1 MSPMWT
7 VIVLLWCGC
16 GNACG
21 AALTSRVAE
30 APQECEWQRVSGAAG
45 EPTRV
50 QLACSLRTV
59 AGATDLLAGL
69 SASQA
74 QRITAL
80 DLHCTDTLF
89 FESSLDLGRRKEE
102 GTELLSRFHN
112 LKELRIESC
121 KIRYVPSAVLS
132 PLSSLR
138 SLIIRTHNTDW
149 SAMSMEFHRD
159 SFRGLTDLRNLDL
172 GDNNIWILPSE
183 IFCPLYN
190 LKELNLT
197 ANRLQDIS
205 NLGFSDWGNGPTA
218 PGKSCNTVL
227 ETLDMSDNEISGL
240 PENGLSSLRG
250 LQKLFIQDNRISN
263 VADRAFV
270 GLSDLQILN
279 LSTNA
284 LTALP
289 PEMFQSS
296 RDIKQI
302 YLNNNSLSVLAPGLL
317 EGLDQLQILDLS
329 VNELT
334 SEWVNRD
341 TFSGLVRLIV
351 LNLSHNRLTKID
363 SLVFLDLNN
372 LQFLSLEYNNIG
384 RISEGAFSNLK
395 NLHSLSLAHNNI
407 IEVDSSHFSN
417 LYVLNQLFLDGNK
430 ISKIDIRSFEN
441 ITKLHDLGLSGN
453 QLSEVPEAIK
463 TLRFLTSL
471 DLGMNR
477 ITKVTI
483 TQFEGL
489 DDLYGLRLV
498 GNKIEKISKDT
509 FGALPSLQI
518 LNLASN
524 NIDQIDDGAF
534 ALNLQLRAIGLDGNK
549 LVDLKGIFINTQP
562 LVWLNVSNNE
572 LLWFDY
578 SHIPYN
584 LEWLDMHE
592 NKIEKLEDAYDA
604 KKDCNIKML
613 DVRHNKLRIIDEF
626 SFPSSIETVVLNN
639 NYIEKI
645 NPGTFVQKYNLNKVM
660 LYSNKIK
667 TLEIGAFA
675 LSSVPEDKDLPEFY
689 ISENPFSCDCT
700 MEWLQSINQLSKQRQ
715 RPRIMDLESVKCSL
729 THSRMKSEVS
739 LPEVKSSEFLCEYE
753 SHCFSLCH
761 CCDFDACDCKM
772 TCPDRCSCYHDLIWN
787 SNVVDCSR
795 AGYDNVPDRIPMD
808 ATEIY
813 LDGND
818 LKELGNHVFIGK
830 KRLQVLYLNNSNVNT
845 IQNRTFNGIESLRIL
860 HLENNDLEVLRN
872 TQFTRL
878 QNLNELYLNNNKIRV
893 IENDTFNYLP
903 SLEYLNLDN
912 NGYVDYM
919 PWRVITDSNPRTR
932 VSVEGNN
939 WICDCKDVAELN
951 QWLLKKSQDTEN
963 LMCYFAHDQPMNK
976 TIAIVAKECKTDATT
991 EETGTETLK
1000 RLFIDSSDSVE
1011 NYIPYIAGVL
1021 ITVLTLLLLCALILF
1036 MFREDFKLWLHS
1048 RYGIRVFSSTP
1059 KDLNDNKNKRF
1070 DAFFIYNIRD
1080 EDFVTRAVSSELE
1093 NSGHS
1098 LCLQHRDLQL
1108 LERRSADSLVGAA
1121 ESSKRLIIVLSI
1133 SFIQQEW
1140 CTAESKAAVQSAINS
1155 VNVRHRRQKIIFLV
1169 TTDLSAIN
1177 IDPDL
1182 KVLLKTCTVIVWGEK
1197 NCWEKL
1203 NFRLPDVDVTLP
1215 NRTLH
1220 NANNLKTANRETFG
1234 RHGNL
1239 RYTAPPTAH
1248 DPWYQYAPPVLPMA
1262 SPLNSTS
1269 ASAEVSARSTEDET
1283 CSVASSEGR
1292 PDDRLPHHHSYVS
1305 IDNHQCEVR
1314 PLRPPQQIPLAPT
1327 HHAFGRYGFNLK
1339 SGRDSAP
1346 APCARCET
1354 INHRPADGWMNKQ
1367 HFNWFL
1373 VECNESSQADDTKSS
1388 TILAQETALGSR
1400 YDGARPGLRAL
1411 V

>member
-1 MSPMWT
+1 MLSMGLLT
-7 VIVLLWCGC
+7 VWC
-16 GNACG
+16 AAWSWMHLG
-21 AALTSRVAE
+21 ASAASLTSRVAE
-30 APQECEWQRVSGAAG
+30 APQECEWQRVSGDAS
-45 EPTRV
+45 ESTRV
-50 QLACSLRTV
+50 QLACSLRTA
-59 AGATDLLAGL
+59 AGATELLEGL
-69 SASQA
+69 SSSQA
-74 QRITAL
+74 QRITVL
-80 DLHCTDTLF
+80 DLHCTDVLF
-89 FESSLDLGRRKEE
+89 FESSLDFGRRKEE
-102 GTELLSRFHN
+102 GTQLLSRFHN
-112 LKELRIESC
+112 LRELRIESC

-132 PLSSLR
+132 PLSGLR
-138 SLIIRTHNTDW
+138 TLTLRTHNTDW

-159 SFRGLTDLRNLDL
+159 SFRGLTDLRTLDL
-172 GDNNIWILPSE
+172 GDNNIWNLPPE
-183 IFCPLYN
+183 IFCLLYN
-190 LKELNLT
+190 LKELNIT
-197 ANRLQDIS
+197 QNRLQDIS

-227 ETLDMSDNEISGL
+227 ETLDMSYNEIRTL
-240 PENGLSSLRG
+240 PDNGLSSLRA
-250 LQKLFIQDNRISN
+250 LQKLFLQNNRISS

-270 GLSDLQILN
+270 GLSDMQILN

-351 LNLSHNRLTKID
+351 LNLSYNRITKID
-363 SLVFLDLNN
+363 TLLFQDLNN
-372 LQFLSLEYNNIG
+372 LQFLSLEHNNIA
-384 RISEGAFSNLK
+384 RVADGAFTNLK

-407 IEVDSSHFSN
+407 IEVDTGHFSN
-417 LYVLNQLFLDGNK
+417 LYVLNQLFLDGNRITK
-430 ISKIDIRSFEN
+430 VDLRSFEN

-477 ITKVTI
+477 ITKVSVS
-483 TQFEGL
+483 QFEGL

-509 FGALPSLQI
+509 FAALPSLQI

-534 ALNLQLRAIGLDGNK
+534 APNQQLKAIGLDGNK
-549 LVDLKGIFINTQP
+549 LVDLKGIFTNTQP

-578 SHIPYN
+578 SHIPTN

-592 NKIEKLEDAYDA
+592 NKIEKLEDTYGL
-604 KKDCNIKML
+604 KESCSVKML
-613 DVRHNKLRIIDEF
+613 DVSYNKLRSIDEL
-626 SFPSSIETVVLNN
+626 SFPSSIETIVLNN
-639 NYIEKI
+639 NNIEKI
-645 NPGTFVQKYNLNKVM
+645 SPGTFLQKYNLNKVI
-660 LYSNKIK
+660 LYENKIS
-667 TLEIGAFA
+667 TLEVGAFA
-675 LSSVPEDKDLPEFY
+675 ISTVSDDKDLPEFY
-689 ISENPFSCDCT
+689 ISENPFVCDCT
-700 MEWLQSINQLSKQRQ
+700 MEWLQTINQLIEPRQ
-715 RPRIMDLESVKCSL
+715 RPRVMDLESVRCSL
-729 THSRMKSEVS
+729 THSRTRSEM
-739 LPEVKSSEFLCEYE
+739 LLLEVRSSEFLCEYE
-753 SHCFSLCH
+753 SHCFAVCH

-772 TCPDRCSCYHDLIWN
+772 TCPDKCRCYHDQTWTTT
-787 SNVVDCSR
+787 NVVDCSN
-795 AGYDNVPDRIPMD
+795 ADYDHVPERIPMD

-830 KRLQVLYLNNSNVNT
+830 KKLQVLYLNNSNINT

-860 HLENNDLEVLRN
+860 HLEKNNLEVLHN

-878 QNLNELYLNNNKIRV
+878 PNLNELYLSNNKIKV

-903 SLEYLNLDN
+903 SLEFLGLDN

-919 PWRVITDSNPRTR
+919 PWRVITDADPRTR
-932 VSVEGNN
+932 VSVDGNN
-939 WICDCKDVAELN
+939 WICDCKDVSQLN
-951 QWLLKKSQDTEN
+951 QWLLKKSKDTESM
-963 LMCYFAHDQPMNK
+963 MCYFAHGQAMNK
-976 TIAIVAKECKTDATT
+976 TIATVAKECKTEITT

-1000 RLFIDSSDSVE
+1000 RLFIESNDGVE
-1011 NYIPYIAGVL
+1011 NYIPYIAAVL
-1021 ITVLTLLLLCALILF
+1021 IIVIILLLMCALLF
-1036 MFREDFKLWLHS
+1036 MFREDFKLWMHS
-1048 RYGIRVFSSTP
+1048 RYGVRVFTSTP
-1059 KDLNDNKNKRF
+1059 KDMNDNKNKRF
-1070 DAFFIYNIRD
+1070 DAFFVYNPRD

-1093 NSGHS
+1093 NIGHM
-1098 LCLQHRDLQL
+1098 LCLQHRDLPL
-1108 LERRSADSLVGAA
+1108 CERRSGDSLVSAS
-1121 ESSKRLIIVLSI
+1121 ESSKRLVIVLSI
-1133 SFIQQEW
+1133 TFLQQEW
-1140 CTAESKAAVQSAINS
+1140 YVAESNAALQSAINS
-1155 VNVRHRRQKIIFLV
+1155 VNIRHRRQKIIFLV
-1169 TTDLSAIN
+1169 TTDLSAIS

-1182 KVLLKTCTVIVWGEK
+1182 KVLLKTCTVIVWGER
-1197 NCWEKL
+1197 NCMEKL

-1220 NANNLKTANRETFG
+1220 NANNLKSSHREAFG

-1239 RYTAPPTAH
+1239 RYTAPPTSH
-1248 DPWYQYAPPVLPMA
+1248 DPWYKYGMSPPGLMMSSPMH
-1262 SPLNSTS
+1262 STS

-1292 PDDRLPHHHSYVS
+1292 ADDRLPHHHSYVS
-1305 IDNHQCEVR
+1305 IDNHQCEER
-1314 PLRPPQQIPLAPT
+1314 PLRPPQQIP
-1327 HHAFGRYGFNLK
+1327 
-1339 SGRDSAP
+1339 
-1346 APCARCET
+1346 
-1354 INHRPADGWMNKQ
+1354 M
-1367 HFNWFL
+1367 
-1373 VECNESSQADDTKSS
+1373 SS
-1388 TILAQETALGSR
+1388 TTHPR
-1400 YDGARPGLRAL
+1400 KTYF

>member
-1 MSPMWT
+1 M
-7 VIVLLWCGC
+7 CGVA
-16 GNACG
+16 GVRG
-21 AALTSRVAE
+21 ASLTSRVSE
-30 APQECEWQRVSGAAG
+30 APQECEWQRVSGGAG

-50 QLACSLRTV
+50 QLSCSLRTA
-59 AGATDLLAGL
+59 AGATELLAGL
-69 SASQA
+69 STSQA

-80 DLHCTDTLF
+80 DLRCTDVLF
-89 FESSLDLGRRKEE
+89 FESSLDVGRRKEE

-132 PLSSLR
+132 PLSGLR
-138 SLIIRTHNTDW
+138 SLSLRTHNTDW

-159 SFRGLTDLRNLDL
+159 TFRGLTDLRMLDL
-172 GDNNIWILPSE
+172 GDNNIWVLPSE

-190 LKELNLT
+190 LKELNVT
-197 ANRLQDIS
+197 QNRLQDIS

-227 ETLDMSDNEISGL
+227 ETLDMSHNEISGL
-240 PENGLSSLRG
+240 PDNGLSSLRA
-250 LQKLFIQDNRISN
+250 LQKLFLQNNRIMT

-270 GLSDLQILN
+270 GLSDLQVLN

-351 LNLSHNRLTKID
+351 LNLSHNRITKID
-363 SLVFLDLNN
+363 SLLFQDLNN

-384 RISEGAFSNLK
+384 RIADGAFSNLK

-407 IEVDSSHFSN
+407 IEVDSNQFSN
-417 LYVLNQLFLDGNK
+417 LYVLNQLFLDGNRITK
-430 ISKIDIRSFEN
+430 IELRSFEN

-477 ITKVTI
+477 ITKVT
-483 TQFEGL
+483 TSQFEGL

-509 FGALPSLQI
+509 FAALPSLQI

-524 NIDQIDDGAF
+524 TIDQIDDGAF
-534 ALNLQLRAIGLDGNK
+534 STNQQLRAIVLDGNK
-549 LVDLKGIFINTQP
+549 LVDLKGIFTNTQP

-578 SHIPYN
+578 SHIPNN
-584 LEWLDMHE
+584 LEWLDMHD
-592 NKIEKLEDAYDA
+592 NKIEKLEDTYGV
-604 KKDCNIKML
+604 KETRNVKML
-613 DVRHNKLRIIDEF
+613 DVSNNKLRFIDEF
-626 SFPSSIETVVLNN
+626 SFPSSIETIVLNN
-639 NYIEKI
+639 NFIEKV
-645 NPGTFVQKYNLNKVM
+645 NPGTFLQKYNLNKVI
-660 LYSNKIK
+660 LYSNKIR
-667 TLEIGAFA
+667 TLEIGSFA
-675 LSSVPEDKDLPEFY
+675 ISSVPEDKDLPEFY
-689 ISENPFSCDCT
+689 ISENPFACDCT
-700 MEWLQSINQLSKQRQ
+700 MEWLQRINQESDLRQ
-715 RPRIMDLESVKCSL
+715 RPRVMDLDNVRCSL
-729 THSRMKSEVS
+729 THSRSKNDVF
-739 LPEVKSSEFLCEYE
+739 LLEVKSSEFLCEYE
-753 SHCFSLCH
+753 SHCFTLCH

-772 TCPDRCSCYHDLIWN
+772 TCPDKCSCYHDLTWN
-787 SNVVDCSR
+787 SNVVDCSN
-795 AGYDNVPDRIPMD
+795 ADYDHVPDQIPMD

-830 KRLQVLYLNNSNVNT
+830 KRLQVLYLNNSNINT

-860 HLENNDLEVLRN
+860 HLENNNLEMLRN
-872 TQFTRL
+872 TQFTKL
-878 QNLNELYLNNNKIRV
+878 QNLNELYLSDNKIRV

-903 SLEYLNLDN
+903 SLEFLDLDN

-919 PWRVITDSNPRTR
+919 PWRIMADNNPRTR
-932 VSVEGNN
+932 VSVDGNK
-939 WICDCKDVAELN
+939 WICDCKQITQLS
-951 QWLLKKSQDTEN
+951 QWLIKKSKDTDTM
-963 LMCYFAHDQPMNK
+963 MCYFAHGLPMNK
-976 TIAIVAKECKTDATT
+976 TIAAVTKECNIEVTT
-991 EETGTETLK
+991 ETGTETLK
-1000 RLFIDSSDSVE
+1000 RLFVDSADSVE
-1011 NYIPYIAGVL
+1011 NYIPIIAAVV
-1021 ITVLTLLLLCALILF
+1021 ITVIVLLLMCAVFF
-1036 MFREDFKLWLHS
+1036 MFKEDFKLWMHS
-1048 RYGIRVFSSTP
+1048 RYGIRIFSSTT
-1059 KDLNDNKNKRF
+1059 KDINDNKSKIY
-1070 DAFFIYNIRD
+1070 DAFFVYNLGDDDLVNR
-1080 EDFVTRAVSSELE
+1080 VVCSELE

-1098 LCLQHRDLQL
+1098 LCLLHRDIYPLQPH
-1108 LERRSADSLVGAA
+1108 ERRSTGSVISAA
-1121 ESSKRLIIVLSI
+1121 EKSKRLVIVLST
-1133 SFIQQEW
+1133 SFIQCEW
-1140 CTAESKAAVQSAINS
+1140 TLPESKAAIQSAINS
-1155 VNVRHRRQKIIFLV
+1155 VNVRHRRQRIIFLV
-1169 TTDLSAIN
+1169 TTDLSAIR

-1182 KVLLKTCTVIVWGEK
+1182 KVLLKTCTVIVWGER

-1203 NFRLPDVDVTLP
+1203 NFRLPDVDETLP
-1215 NRTLH
+1215 NRTLPS
-1220 NANNLKTANRETFG
+1220 ANNLKSGNREVFG

-1239 RYTAPPTAH
+1239 RYTAPPTSH
-1248 DPWYQYAPPVLPMA
+1248 EPWGKYAVRSTVMMG

-1269 ASAEVSARSTEDET
+1269 ASAEVSARSTEDE
-1283 CSVASSEGR
+1283 SYSLASSEGR
-1292 PDDRLPHHHSYVS
+1292 QDERLSNHHSYVS
-1305 IDNHQCEVR
+1305 IDNHNCEQELLRSLQQFQHVR
-1314 PLRPPQQIPLAPT
+1314 P
-1327 HHAFGRYGFNLK
+1327 N
-1339 SGRDSAP
+1339 
-1346 APCARCET
+1346 
-1354 INHRPADGWMNKQ
+1354 N
-1367 HFNWFL
+1367 
-1373 VECNESSQADDTKSS
+1373 TK
-1388 TILAQETALGSR
+1388 TT
-1400 YDGARPGLRAL
+1400 YF

>member
-1 MSPMWT
+1 MLSMG
-7 VIVLLWCGC
+7 LLWMWCVVSSWVWGGC
-16 GNACG
+16 GG
-21 AALTSRVAE
+21 ASLTSRVAE

-50 QLACSLRTV
+50 QVACSLRTA

-74 QRITAL
+74 MRITAL

-89 FESSLDLGRRKEE
+89 FESSLDIGRRKEE

-112 LKELRIESC
+112 LKELQIQSC

-132 PLSSLR
+132 PLSGLR
-138 SLIIRTHNTDW
+138 SLTIRTHNTDW

-159 SFRGLTDLRNLDL
+159 SFRGLTDLRTLDL
-172 GDNNIWILPSE
+172 GDNNIWVLPSE

-190 LKELNLT
+190 LKELNAT
-197 ANRLQDIS
+197 QNRLQDIS

-227 ETLDMSDNEISGL
+227 EILDMSYNEISSL
-240 PENGLSSLRG
+240 PDNGLSSLRA
-250 LQKLFIQDNRISN
+250 LQKLFLQNNRISS

-270 GLSDLQILN
+270 GLSDLQLLN

-329 VNELT
+329 VNQLT

-351 LNLSHNRLTKID
+351 LNLSHNRITKID
-363 SLVFLDLNN
+363 ALLFQDLNN
-372 LQFLSLEYNNIG
+372 LQFLSLEYNNIA
-384 RISEGAFSNLK
+384 RIADGAFSNLK

-407 IEVDSSHFSN
+407 VEVDSSHFSN
-417 LYVLNQLFLDGNK
+417 LYVLNQLFLDGNR
-430 ISKIDIRSFEN
+430 ITNIDIRSFEN

-477 ITKVTI
+477 ITKVT
-483 TQFEGL
+483 TSEFEGL

-509 FGALPSLQI
+509 FVALPSLQI

-534 ALNLQLRAIGLDGNK
+534 ASNMQLKAIGLDGNK
-549 LVDLKGIFINTQP
+549 LVDLKGVFTNSQP

-578 SHIPYN
+578 SHIPTN

-592 NKIEKLEDAYDA
+592 NKIEKLEDTYGVKETCSLKMIDVSFN
-604 KKDCNIKML
+604 KIKSL
-613 DVRHNKLRIIDEF
+613 DEF
-626 SFPSSIETVVLNN
+626 SFPSSIETLVLNDN
-639 NYIEKI
+639 NIEKI
-645 NPGTFVQKYNLNKVM
+645 NPGTFLQKYNLNKVM

-667 TLEIGAFA
+667 TLEVGAFA
-675 LSSVPEDKDLPEFY
+675 ISTVPDDKDLPEFY
-689 ISENPFSCDCT
+689 ISDNPFACDCT
-700 MEWLQSINQLSKQRQ
+700 MEWLQRINQLSDLRQ
-715 RPRIMDLESVKCSL
+715 RPRVMDLENVRCTL
-729 THSRMKSEVS
+729 THSRVKTEV
-739 LPEVKSSEFLCEYE
+739 LLLEVKTSEFLCEYE
-753 SHCFSLCH
+753 SHCFTLCH

-772 TCPDRCSCYHDLIWN
+772 TCPDKCSCYHDLTWN
-787 SNVVDCSR
+787 SNVVDCSN
-795 AGYDNVPDRIPMD
+795 AGYDYVPERIPMD

-830 KRLQVLYLNNSNVNT
+830 KRLQVLYLNNSNINT

-860 HLENNDLEVLRN
+860 HLESNHLEVLRN

-878 QNLNELYLNNNKIRV
+878 PNLNELYLSSNKIRV
-893 IENDTFNYLP
+893 IENDTFNFLP
-903 SLEYLNLDN
+903 SLEFLDLDN
-912 NGYVDYM
+912 NGHADYM
-919 PWRVITDSNPRTR
+919 PWRIITDNNPRTR
-932 VSVEGNN
+932 VSVDGNN
-939 WICDCKDVAELN
+939 WICDCKDISQLN
-951 QWLLKKSQDTEN
+951 QWLIKKSKDTETM
-963 LMCYFAHDQPMNK
+963 MCYFAHGLPMNK
-976 TIAIVAKECKTDATT
+976 TISTVAKECKTEVST
-991 EETGTETLK
+991 EENGTETLK
-1000 RLFIDSSDSVE
+1000 RLIIESSDGVE
-1011 NYIPYIAGVL
+1011 NYIPYIAMLL
-1021 ITVLTLLLLCALILF
+1021 IIIIVLLLLCALFF
-1036 MFREDFKLWLHS
+1036 MFREDLKLWMHS
-1048 RYGIRVFSSTP
+1048 RFGIRIFSPSP
-1059 KDLNDNKNKRF
+1059 RDMNDNKNKRF
-1070 DAFFIYNIRD
+1070 DAFFVYNLKD
-1080 EDFVTRAVSSELE
+1080 KDFVTRAVSSELE
-1093 NSGHS
+1093 NSGRA

-1108 LERRSADSLVGAA
+1108 LERHQSDSLVAAA
-1121 ESSKRLIIVLSI
+1121 EYSKRLVIVLSI
-1133 SFIQQEW
+1133 NFLQQEW
-1140 CTAESKAAVQSAINS
+1140 YSPEIRAAIQSTINS
-1155 VNVRHRRQKIIFLV
+1155 VNIRHRRQKIIFLV

-1177 IDPDL
+1177 IDPDM
-1182 KVLLKTCTVIVWGEK
+1182 KVLLKTCSVIVWGER

-1203 NFRLPDVDVTLP
+1203 NFRLPDVDSSLA

-1220 NANNLKTANRETFG
+1220 SANSIHLKSAREGFS

-1239 RYTAPPTAH
+1239 RYTAPPKSH
-1248 DPWYQYAPPVLPMA
+1248 DPWYKYGMAPPVLMMA
-1262 SPLNSTS
+1262 SPLHSAS

-1283 CSVASSEGR
+1283 CSVASSEG
-1292 PDDRLPHHHSYVS
+1292 PPHHHSYVS
-1305 IDNHQCEVR
+1305 IDNHQSEER
-1314 PLRPPQQIPLAPT
+1314 PLRSAIPLPVNTRPT
-1327 HHAFGRYGFNLK
+1327 NMR
-1339 SGRDSAP
+1339 
-1346 APCARCET
+1346 
-1354 INHRPADGWMNKQ
+1354 
-1367 HFNWFL
+1367 
-1373 VECNESSQADDTKSS
+1373 S
-1388 TILAQETALGSR
+1388 T
-1400 YDGARPGLRAL
+1400 YF

>member
-1 MSPMWT
+1 MYLDVS
-7 VIVLLWCGC
+7 
-16 GNACG
+16 ASS
-21 AALTSRVAE
+21 LTSRVSE
-30 APQECEWQRVSGAAG
+30 APQECEWQRVSGDAS
-45 EPTRV
+45 ESTRV
-50 QLACSLRTV
+50 QLACSLRTA
-59 AGATDLLAGL
+59 AGATDLLEGL
-69 SASQA
+69 SSLQA
-74 QRITAL
+74 QRITVL
-80 DLHCTDTLF
+80 DLHCTDVLF
-89 FESSLDLGRRKEE
+89 FESSLDFGRRKEE
-102 GTELLSRFHN
+102 GTQLLFRFHN
-112 LKELRIESC
+112 LRELKIESC

-132 PLSSLR
+132 PLSGLR
-138 SLIIRTHNTDW
+138 SLTIRTHNTDW

-159 SFRGLTDLRNLDL
+159 SFRGLTDLRTLDL
-172 GDNNIWILPSE
+172 GDNNIWNLPPE

-190 LKELNLT
+190 LKELNIT
-197 ANRLQDIS
+197 QNRLQDIS

-227 ETLDMSDNEISGL
+227 ETLDMSFNEIRAL
-240 PENGLSSLRG
+240 PDNGLSSLRA
-250 LQKLFIQDNRISN
+250 LQKLFLQNNRISS

-302 YLNNNSLSVLAPGLL
+302 YLNNNTLSVLAPGLL

-329 VNELT
+329 VNELS

-351 LNLSHNRLTKID
+351 LNLSYNRITKID
-363 SLVFLDLNN
+363 TLLFQDLNS
-372 LQFLSLEYNNIG
+372 LQFLSLEHNNIA
-384 RISEGAFSNLK
+384 RVADGAFINLK

-407 IEVDSSHFSN
+407 IEVDSGHFSN
-417 LYVLNQLFLDGNK
+417 LYVLNQLFLDGNRITK
-430 ISKIDIRSFEN
+430 VDLRSFEN

-477 ITKVTI
+477 ITKVTAS
-483 TQFEGL
+483 QFEGL

-509 FGALPSLQI
+509 FVALPSLQI

-534 ALNLQLRAIGLDGNK
+534 ASNQQLKAIGLDGNK
-549 LVDLKGIFINTQP
+549 LVDLKGIFTSIQP

-578 SHIPYN
+578 SHIPTN

-592 NKIEKLEDAYDA
+592 NKIEKLEDTNGLRES
-604 KKDCNIKML
+604 CSVKMI
-613 DVRHNKLRIIDEF
+613 DVSYNKLRTIDEF

-639 NYIEKI
+639 NNIDKI
-645 NPGTFVQKYNLNKVM
+645 SPETFLRKYNLNKVM
-660 LYSNKIK
+660 LYENKIR
-667 TLEIGAFA
+667 TLEFGALA
-675 LSSVPEDKDLPEFY
+675 ISAVPDDKDLPEFY
-689 ISENPFSCDCT
+689 ISENPFVCDCT
-700 MEWLQSINQLSKQRQ
+700 MEWLQTINQLTEPRQ
-715 RPRIMDLESVKCSL
+715 RPRVMDLESVRCSL
-729 THSRMKSEVS
+729 THSRARSEM
-739 LPEVKSSEFLCEYE
+739 LLLEVKPSEFLCEYE
-753 SHCFSLCH
+753 SHCFAVCH

-772 TCPDRCSCYHDLIWN
+772 TCPDRCSCYHDQTWTTT
-787 SNVVDCSR
+787 NVVDCSN
-795 AGYDNVPDRIPMD
+795 ADYDLVPDRIPMD

-830 KRLQVLYLNNSNVNT
+830 KKLQVLYLNNSNINT

-860 HLENNDLEVLRN
+860 HLENNNLEVLRN

-878 QNLNELYLNNNKIRV
+878 PNLNELYLSDNKIKV

-903 SLEYLNLDN
+903 SLELLNLDN

-919 PWRVITDSNPRTR
+919 PWRVISDNDPRTR
-932 VSVEGNN
+932 VSVDGNN
-939 WICDCKDVAELN
+939 WICDCKDVNQLN
-951 QWLLKKSQDTEN
+951 QWLIKKSKDTDVM
-963 LMCYFAHDQPMNK
+963 MCYFAHGQAMNK
-976 TIAIVAKECKTDATT
+976 TIATVAKECKIEITT

-1000 RLFIDSSDSVE
+1000 RLFIESNDGVE
-1011 NYIPYIAGVL
+1011 NYIPYIAAVL
-1021 ITVLTLLLLCALILF
+1021 IIAIILLLMCALLF
-1036 MFREDFKLWLHS
+1036 MFREDFKLWMHS

-1059 KDLNDNKNKRF
+1059 KDMNDNKNKRF
-1070 DAFFIYNIRD
+1070 DAFFVYNPRD

-1093 NSGHS
+1093 NLGHT
-1098 LCLQHRDLQL
+1098 LCLQHRDLPL
-1108 LERRSADSLVGAA
+1108 VERRSSDSLVTAS

-1133 SFIQQEW
+1133 TFLQQEW
-1140 CTAESKAAVQSAINS
+1140 YSAESNAAVQSAINS

-1182 KVLLKTCTVIVWGEK
+1182 KVLLKTCTVIVWGER

-1220 NANNLKTANRETFG
+1220 NANNLKSGNREAFG

-1239 RYTAPPTAH
+1239 RYTAPPTSH
-1248 DPWYQYAPPVLPMA
+1248 DPWYKYGMNPPGLMMS
-1262 SPLNSTS
+1262 SPLHSTS

-1305 IDNHQCEVR
+1305 IDNHQCEER
-1314 PLRPPQQIPLAPT
+1314 PLRPAQQIPMSATT
-1327 HHAFGRYGFNLK
+1327 HPRKTYF
-1339 SGRDSAP
+1339 
-1346 APCARCET
+1346 
-1354 INHRPADGWMNKQ
+1354 
-1367 HFNWFL
+1367 
-1373 VECNESSQADDTKSS
+1373 V
-1388 TILAQETALGSR
+1388 
-1400 YDGARPGLRAL
+1400 
-1411 V
+1411 

>member
-1 MSPMWT
+1 MLSLGLLT
-7 VIVLLWCGC
+7 VCYAVWSWMYLSAG
-16 GNACG
+16 G
-21 AALTSRVAE
+21 ASLTSRVAE
-30 APQECEWQRVSGAAG
+30 APQECEWQRVSGGAG

-50 QLACSLRTV
+50 QLACSLKTA

-69 SASQA
+69 STSQA
-74 QRITAL
+74 QRITSL
-80 DLHCTDTLF
+80 DLHCTDVLF
-89 FESSLDLGRRKEE
+89 FESSLDVGRRKEE

-112 LKELRIESC
+112 LKEMRIESC
-121 KIRYVPSAVLS
+121 KIRYVPSSVLS
-132 PLSSLR
+132 PLSGLR
-138 SLIIRTHNTDW
+138 SLSIRTHNTDW

-183 IFCPLYN
+183 IFCPLYS
-190 LKELNLT
+190 LKELNIT
-197 ANRLQDIS
+197 QNRLQDIS

-227 ETLDMSDNEISGL
+227 ETLDMSYNEISAL
-240 PENGLSSLRG
+240 PDNGLSSLRA
-250 LQKLFIQDNRISN
+250 LQKLFMQNNRISA

-329 VNELT
+329 FNELT

-351 LNLSHNRLTKID
+351 LNLSHNRITKID
-363 SLVFLDLNN
+363 ALLFQDLNN
-372 LQFLSLEYNNIG
+372 LQFLSLEFNNVA
-384 RISEGAFSNLK
+384 RIADGAFSNLK

-407 IEVDSSHFSN
+407 IEVDSNHFSN
-417 LYVLNQLFLDGNK
+417 LYVLNQLFLDGNRITK
-430 ISKIDIRSFEN
+430 VDLRAFEN

-453 QLSEVPEAIK
+453 QLSEVPDAIK

-477 ITKVTI
+477 ITKVTTI
-483 TQFEGL
+483 QFEGL

-509 FGALPSLQI
+509 FSALPSLQI

-534 ALNLQLRAIGLDGNK
+534 ASNMQLKAIGLDGNK
-549 LVDLKGIFINTQP
+549 LVDLKGIFTKTQP

-578 SHIPYN
+578 SHIPTN

-592 NKIEKLEDAYDA
+592 NKIEKLEDTFGL
-604 KKDCNIKML
+604 KETCNIKML
-613 DVRHNKLRIIDEF
+613 DVSYNKIRSIDEF
-626 SFPSSIETVVLNN
+626 SFPSSIETAVLNN

-645 NPGTFVQKYNLNKVM
+645 NPGTFLQKYNLNKVM
-660 LYSNKIK
+660 LYYNKLK
-667 TLEIGAFA
+667 TLDVGAFA
-675 LSSVPEDKDLPEFY
+675 ISSFPEDKDLPEFY
-689 ISENPFSCDCT
+689 ISENPLECDCT
-700 MEWLQSINQLSKQRQ
+700 MEWLQRINQLSDLRQ
-715 RPRIMDLESVKCSL
+715 RPRVMDLESVRCSL
-729 THSRMKSEVS
+729 THSRSNSDM
-739 LPEVKSSEFLCEYE
+739 LLLEVKSSEFLCEYD
-753 SHCFSLCH
+753 SHCFTLCH

-772 TCPDRCSCYHDLIWN
+772 TCPDKCSCYHDLTWN
-787 SNVVDCSR
+787 SNVVDCSS
-795 AGYDNVPDRIPMD
+795 ADYDHVPEQIPMD

-813 LDGND
+813 LDGNV

-830 KRLQVLYLNNSNVNT
+830 KRLQVLYLNNSNINS
-845 IQNRTFNGIESLRIL
+845 IQNRTFNGIESLRVL
-860 HLENNDLEVLRN
+860 HLENNNLEVLRH

-878 QNLNELYLNNNKIRV
+878 QNLNELYLQDNKIRV

-919 PWRVITDSNPRTR
+919 PWRVITDNNPRTR

-939 WICDCKDVAELN
+939 WICDCKDVAQLN
-951 QWLLKKSQDTEN
+951 QWLIKKSKDTETM
-963 LMCYFAHDQPMNK
+963 MCYFAHGQPMNK
-976 TIAIVAKECKTDATT
+976 TIATVAKECKTETTT
-991 EETGTETLK
+991 EETGTETLD
-1000 RLFIDSSDSVE
+1000 RLFIETKDGVE
-1011 NYIPYIAGVL
+1011 NYIPYIVVVIVL
-1021 ITVLTLLLLCALILF
+1021 IIVVFLICALLY
-1036 MFREDFKLWLHS
+1036 MFREDFKLWMHS
-1048 RYGIRVFSSTP
+1048 KYGIRVFSSKS
-1059 KDLNDNKNKRF
+1059 KDVNDNKNKRF
-1070 DAFFIYNIRD
+1070 DAFFVYNLRD
-1080 EDFVTRAVSSELE
+1080 EDFVTRAVSSDLE
-1093 NSGHS
+1093 NSGHT

-1108 LERRSADSLVGAA
+1108 IERRSSDSLVSAA
-1121 ESSKRLIIVLSI
+1121 ESSKRLVIVLSI
-1133 SFIQQEW
+1133 NFLQQEW
-1140 CTAESKAAVQSAINS
+1140 YVPESKAAVQCAINS

-1169 TTDLSAIN
+1169 TIDLSAIN

-1203 NFRLPDVDVTLP
+1203 NFWLPDVDITLP

-1220 NANNLKTANRETFG
+1220 NANNMKTGNREGFG

-1239 RYTAPPTAH
+1239 RYTAPPTSH
-1248 DPWYQYAPPVLPMA
+1248 DPWYKYGMAPPILMMSSPMH
-1262 SPLNSTS
+1262 STS

-1305 IDNHQCEVR
+1305 IDNHQCEER
-1314 PLRPPQQIPLAPT
+1314 PLRPPQQIPMSNTRPT
-1327 HHAFGRYGFNLK
+1327 NVRKTYF
-1339 SGRDSAP
+1339 
-1346 APCARCET
+1346 
-1354 INHRPADGWMNKQ
+1354 
-1367 HFNWFL
+1367 
-1373 VECNESSQADDTKSS
+1373 V
-1388 TILAQETALGSR
+1388 
-1400 YDGARPGLRAL
+1400 
-1411 V
+1411 

>member
-1 MSPMWT
+1 MYLDVS
-7 VIVLLWCGC
+7 
-16 GNACG
+16 ASS
-21 AALTSRVAE
+21 LTSRVSE
-30 APQECEWQRVSGAAG
+30 APQECEWQRVSGDAS
-45 EPTRV
+45 ESTRV
-50 QLACSLRTV
+50 QLACSLRTA
-59 AGATDLLAGL
+59 AGATDLLEGL
-69 SASQA
+69 SSLQA
-74 QRITAL
+74 QRITVL
-80 DLHCTDTLF
+80 DLHCTDVLF
-89 FESSLDLGRRKEE
+89 FESSLDFGRRKEE
-102 GTELLSRFHN
+102 GTQLLFRFHN
-112 LKELRIESC
+112 LRELKIESC

-132 PLSSLR
+132 PLSGLR
-138 SLIIRTHNTDW
+138 SLTIRTHNTDW

-159 SFRGLTDLRNLDL
+159 SFRGLTDLRTLDL
-172 GDNNIWILPSE
+172 GDNNIWNLPPE

-190 LKELNLT
+190 LKELNIT
-197 ANRLQDIS
+197 QNRLQDIS

-227 ETLDMSDNEISGL
+227 ETLDMSFNEIRAL
-240 PENGLSSLRG
+240 PDNGLSSLRA
-250 LQKLFIQDNRISN
+250 LQKLFLQNNRISS

-302 YLNNNSLSVLAPGLL
+302 YLNNNTLSVLAPGLL

-329 VNELT
+329 VNELS

-351 LNLSHNRLTKID
+351 LNLSYNRITKID
-363 SLVFLDLNN
+363 TLLFQDLNS
-372 LQFLSLEYNNIG
+372 LQFLSLEHNNIA
-384 RISEGAFSNLK
+384 RVADGAFINLK

-407 IEVDSSHFSN
+407 IEVDSGHFSN
-417 LYVLNQLFLDGNK
+417 LYVLNQLFLDGNRITK
-430 ISKIDIRSFEN
+430 VDLRSFEN

-477 ITKVTI
+477 ITKVTAS
-483 TQFEGL
+483 QFEGL

-509 FGALPSLQI
+509 FVALPSLQI

-534 ALNLQLRAIGLDGNK
+534 ASNQQLKAIGLDGNK
-549 LVDLKGIFINTQP
+549 LVDLKGIFTSIQP

-578 SHIPYN
+578 SHIPTN

-592 NKIEKLEDAYDA
+592 NKIEKLEDTNGLRES
-604 KKDCNIKML
+604 CSVKMI
-613 DVRHNKLRIIDEF
+613 DVSYNKLRTIDEF

-639 NYIEKI
+639 NNIDKI
-645 NPGTFVQKYNLNKVM
+645 SPETFLRKYNLNKVM
-660 LYSNKIK
+660 LYENKIR
-667 TLEIGAFA
+667 TLEFGALA
-675 LSSVPEDKDLPEFY
+675 ISAVPDDKDLPEFY
-689 ISENPFSCDCT
+689 ISENPFVCDCT
-700 MEWLQSINQLSKQRQ
+700 MEWLQTINQLTEPRQ
-715 RPRIMDLESVKCSL
+715 RPRVMDLESVRCSL
-729 THSRMKSEVS
+729 THSRARSEM
-739 LPEVKSSEFLCEYE
+739 LLLEVKPSEFLCEYE
-753 SHCFSLCH
+753 SHCFAVCH

-772 TCPDRCSCYHDLIWN
+772 TCPDRCSCYHDQTWTTT
-787 SNVVDCSR
+787 NVVDCSN
-795 AGYDNVPDRIPMD
+795 ADYDLVPDRIPMD

-830 KRLQVLYLNNSNVNT
+830 KKLQVLYLNNSNINT

-860 HLENNDLEVLRN
+860 HLENNNLEVLRN

-878 QNLNELYLNNNKIRV
+878 PNLNELYLSDNKIKV

-903 SLEYLNLDN
+903 SLELLNLDN

-919 PWRVITDSNPRTR
+919 PWRVISDNDPRTR
-932 VSVEGNN
+932 VSVDGNN
-939 WICDCKDVAELN
+939 WICDCKDVNQLN
-951 QWLLKKSQDTEN
+951 QWLIKKSKDTDVM
-963 LMCYFAHDQPMNK
+963 MCYVAHGQAMNK
-976 TIAIVAKECKTDATT
+976 TIATVAKECKIEITT

-1000 RLFIDSSDSVE
+1000 RLFIESNDGVE
-1011 NYIPYIAGVL
+1011 NYIPYIAAVL
-1021 ITVLTLLLLCALILF
+1021 IIAIILLLMCALLF
-1036 MFREDFKLWLHS
+1036 MFREDFKLWMHS

-1059 KDLNDNKNKRF
+1059 KDMNDNKNKRF
-1070 DAFFIYNIRD
+1070 DAFFVYNPRD

-1093 NSGHS
+1093 NLGHT
-1098 LCLQHRDLQL
+1098 LCLQHRDLPL
-1108 LERRSADSLVGAA
+1108 VERRSSDSLVTAS

-1133 SFIQQEW
+1133 TFLQQEW
-1140 CTAESKAAVQSAINS
+1140 YSAESNAAVQSAINS

-1182 KVLLKTCTVIVWGEK
+1182 KVLLKTCTVIVWGER

-1220 NANNLKTANRETFG
+1220 NANNLKSGNREAFG

-1239 RYTAPPTAH
+1239 RYTAPPTSH
-1248 DPWYQYAPPVLPMA
+1248 DPWYKYGMNPPGLMMS
-1262 SPLNSTS
+1262 SPLHSTS

-1305 IDNHQCEVR
+1305 IDNHQCEER
-1314 PLRPPQQIPLAPT
+1314 PLRPAQQIPMSATT
-1327 HHAFGRYGFNLK
+1327 HPRKTYF
-1339 SGRDSAP
+1339 
-1346 APCARCET
+1346 
-1354 INHRPADGWMNKQ
+1354 
-1367 HFNWFL
+1367 
-1373 VECNESSQADDTKSS
+1373 V
-1388 TILAQETALGSR
+1388 
-1400 YDGARPGLRAL
+1400 
-1411 V
+1411 

>member
-1 MSPMWT
+1 MG
-7 VIVLLWCGC
+7 LLAVWYAAWCWMC
-16 GNACG
+16 LG
-21 AALTSRVAE
+21 AGGASLTSRVAE
-30 APQECEWQRVSGAAG
+30 APQECEWQRVSGGAG

-50 QLACSLRTV
+50 QLACSLRTA

-69 SASQA
+69 SISQA

-80 DLHCTDTLF
+80 DLHCTDVLF
-89 FESSLDLGRRKEE
+89 FESSLDVGRRREE

-112 LKELRIESC
+112 LKELKIESC
-121 KIRYVPSAVLS
+121 KIRYVPNAVLM
-132 PLSSLR
+132 PLSGLR
-138 SLIIRTHNTDW
+138 TLSIRTHNTDW

-159 SFRGLTDLRNLDL
+159 TFKGLSDLRSLDL

-183 IFCPLYN
+183 IFCPLFN
-190 LKELNLT
+190 LRELNVT
-197 ANRLQDIS
+197 QNRLQDIS
-205 NLGFSDWGNGPTA
+205 NMGFSDWGNGPTA
-218 PGKSCNTVL
+218 PGKSCNTALEVL
-227 ETLDMSDNEISGL
+227 EMSYNEISAL
-240 PENGLSSLRG
+240 PDNGLSSLRA
-250 LQKLFIQDNRISN
+250 LQKLFLQNNRISN

-351 LNLSHNRLTKID
+351 LNLSYNRITKID
-363 SLVFLDLNN
+363 GLLFQDLNN
-372 LQFLSLEYNNIG
+372 LQFLSLEHNNIA
-384 RISEGAFSNLK
+384 RIADGAFSNLK

-417 LYVLNQLFLDGNK
+417 LYVLNQLFLDGNRITK
-430 ISKIDIRSFEN
+430 VDLRSFEN

-477 ITKVTI
+477 ITKVST

-509 FGALPSLQI
+509 FVALPSLQI

-534 ALNLQLRAIGLDGNK
+534 SSNQQLKAIGLDGNK
-549 LVDLKGIFINTQP
+549 LVDLKGIFTNTQP

-578 SHIPYN
+578 SHIPTN

-592 NKIEKLEDAYDA
+592 NKIEKLEDTYGV
-604 KKDCNIKML
+604 KESCNVKML
-613 DVRHNKLRIIDEF
+613 DVSYNKIRSIDEF
-626 SFPSSIETVVLNN
+626 SFPSSIETVVLNHN
-639 NYIEKI
+639 HIEKI
-645 NPGTFVQKYNLNKVM
+645 NPGTFLQKYNLNKVI
-660 LYSNKIK
+660 LYSNNIK
-667 TLEIGAFA
+667 TLEVGAFA
-675 LSSVPEDKDLPEFY
+675 ISAVPEEKDLPEFY
-689 ISENPFSCDCT
+689 ISENPFACDCT
-700 MEWLQSINQLSKQRQ
+700 MEWLQRINQYSVSISDLRQ
-715 RPRIMDLESVKCSL
+715 RPRVMDLESVRCSL
-729 THSRMKSEVS
+729 THSRTKSDV
-739 LPEVKSSEFLCEYE
+739 LLLEVKSSEFLCEYD
-753 SHCFSLCH
+753 SHCFALCH

-772 TCPDRCSCYHDLIWN
+772 TCPDKCSCYHDLPWN
-787 SNVVDCSR
+787 SNVVDCSN
-795 AGYDNVPDRIPMD
+795 ADYDHVPERIPMD

-830 KRLQVLYLNNSNVNT
+830 KRLQVLYLNNSNINT

-860 HLENNDLEVLRN
+860 HLENNNIEVLRN

-878 QNLNELYLNNNKIRV
+878 QNLNELYLGDNKIKV

-903 SLEYLNLDN
+903 SLEFLDLDN

-919 PWRVITDSNPRTR
+919 PWRVITDNNPRTR
-932 VSVEGNN
+932 VSVDGNN
-939 WICDCKDVAELN
+939 WICDCKDVAQLN
-951 QWLLKKSQDTEN
+951 QWLIKKSKDTETM
-963 LMCYFAHDQPMNK
+963 MCYFAHGLPMNK
-976 TIAIVAKECKTDATT
+976 TIATVAKECKIEITT
-991 EETGTETLK
+991 EAAGSESQN
-1000 RLFIDSSDSVE
+1000 RLFIESNDGVE
-1011 NYIPYIAGVL
+1011 NYIPYIAVVL
-1021 ITVLTLLLLCALILF
+1021 IIAIILLLMCALLF
-1036 MFREDFKLWLHS
+1036 MFREDFKLWMHA
-1048 RYGIRVFSSTP
+1048 RYGVRVFTSTP
-1059 KDLNDNKNKRF
+1059 KDINDNKNKRF
-1070 DAFFIYNIRD
+1070 DAFFVYNPRD
-1080 EDFVTRAVSSELE
+1080 EDFVTRAVSSQLE
-1093 NSGHS
+1093 NTGHS

-1108 LERRSADSLVGAA
+1108 IERRSGDSLVSAS
-1121 ESSKRLIIVLSI
+1121 ESSKRLVIVLSI
-1133 SFIQQEW
+1133 HFLQHEW
-1140 CTAESKAAVQSAINS
+1140 YAPESKAAVQSAINS
-1155 VNVRHRRQKIIFLV
+1155 VNVRHRRQNIIFLV

-1182 KVLLKTCTVIVWGEK
+1182 KVLLKTCTVIVWGER
-1197 NCWEKL
+1197 NCFEKL

-1220 NANNLKTANRETFG
+1220 NANNLKSGNREGFG

-1239 RYTAPPTAH
+1239 RYTAPPTSH
-1248 DPWYQYAPPVLPMA
+1248 DPWYKYGMAPPILMMSSPMH
-1262 SPLNSTS
+1262 STS

-1305 IDNHQCEVR
+1305 IDNHQCEEH
-1314 PLRPPQQIPLAPT
+1314 PLRPPQQIPMSNT
-1327 HHAFGRYGFNLK
+1327 
-1339 SGRDSAP
+1339 
-1346 APCARCET
+1346 
-1354 INHRPADGWMNKQ
+1354 RPNNMRKTY
-1367 HFNWFL
+1367 F
-1373 VECNESSQADDTKSS
+1373 V
-1388 TILAQETALGSR
+1388 
-1400 YDGARPGLRAL
+1400 
-1411 V
+1411 

>member
-1 MSPMWT
+1 MVSKGSLAVWYATLCWMW
-7 VIVLLWCGC
+7 LCAG
-16 GNACG
+16 G
-21 AALTSRVAE
+21 ASLTSRVAE
-30 APQECEWQRVSGAAG
+30 APQECELQRVSDSS
-45 EPTRV
+45 ETTSV
-50 QLACSLRTV
+50 QLACSLRTA

-69 SASQA
+69 TASQA
-74 QRITAL
+74 QRITVL
-80 DLHCTDTLF
+80 NLHCTDVLF

-102 GTELLSRFHN
+102 GTQLLSRFHN

-121 KIRYVPSAVLS
+121 KIRYVPSEVLS
-132 PLSSLR
+132 PLSGLR
-138 SLIIRTHNTDW
+138 SLSIRTHNTDW

-159 SFRGLTDLRNLDL
+159 TFRGLTDLRTLDL
-172 GDNNIWILPSE
+172 GDNNIWTLPSE
-183 IFCPLYN
+183 IFCLLYN
-190 LKELNLT
+190 LKDLNVT
-197 ANRLQDIS
+197 RNRLQDIS

-218 PGKSCNTVL
+218 PGKSCNTVM
-227 ETLDMSDNEISGL
+227 ETLDMSYNEISNL
-240 PENGLSSLRG
+240 PDNGLSSLRA
-250 LQKLFIQDNRISN
+250 LQKLFLQNNRISQ

-270 GLSDLQILN
+270 GLSDMQILN

-329 VNELT
+329 VNQLT

-351 LNLSHNRLTKID
+351 LNLSYNRITKID
-363 SLVFLDLNN
+363 ALLFQDLNN
-372 LQFLSLEYNNIG
+372 LQFLSLEYNNIA
-384 RISEGAFSNLK
+384 RNADGAFTNFK

-407 IEVDSSHFSN
+407 IEVDSGHFSN
-417 LYVLNQLFLDGNK
+417 LYVLNQLFLDGNR
-430 ISKIDIRSFEN
+430 ITKIDLRSFEN

-477 ITKVTI
+477 ITKVT
-483 TQFEGL
+483 TTHFEGL

-509 FGALPSLQI
+509 FAALPSLQI

-534 ALNLQLRAIGLDGNK
+534 AANQQLKAIGLDGNK
-549 LVDLKGIFINTQP
+549 LVDLKGIFTSTQP
-562 LVWLNVSNNE
+562 LVWLNVSSNE

-578 SHIPYN
+578 SHIPTN

-592 NKIEKLEDAYDA
+592 NNVEKLEDTYGI
-604 KKDCNIKML
+604 KESCNIKML
-613 DVRHNKLRIIDEF
+613 DVSFNKIRNLDKS
-626 SFPSSIETVVLNN
+626 SFPSRIETIILNN
-639 NYIEKI
+639 NNIDKI
-645 NPGTFVQKYNLNKVM
+645 SPGTFVQKYNLNKVI

-667 TLEIGAFA
+667 TLELGSFA
-675 LSSVPEDKDLPEFY
+675 IPSVPEDKDLPEFY
-689 ISENPFSCDCT
+689 ISENPFVCDCT
-700 MEWLQSINQLSKQRQ
+700 MEWLQIINQYSDLRQ
-715 RPRIMDLESVKCSL
+715 RPRVMDLESVRCTL
-729 THSRMKSEVS
+729 THSRKMEMRLLEVR
-739 LPEVKSSEFLCEYE
+739 SSEFLCEYD
-753 SHCFSLCH
+753 SHCFTVCH

-772 TCPDRCSCYHDLIWN
+772 TCPDRCSCYHDQTWTTV
-787 SNVVDCSR
+787 NVVDCSN
-795 AGYDNVPDRIPMD
+795 AGYDHVPERIPMD

-818 LKELGNHVFIGK
+818 LKELSNHVFIGK
-830 KRLQVLYLNNSNVNT
+830 KKLQVLHLNNSDINT
-845 IQNRTFNGIESLRIL
+845 IQNRTFNGIESLRVL
-860 HLENNDLEVLRN
+860 HLENNNLEMLRN

-878 QNLNELYLNNNKIRV
+878 PNLIELYVSNNKIKV

-903 SLEYLNLDN
+903 SLEYLDLDN

-919 PWRVITDSNPRTR
+919 PWRVISDSDPRTR
-932 VSVEGNN
+932 VFVDGNN
-939 WICDCKDVAELN
+939 WICYCKDVSQLN
-951 QWLLKKSQDTEN
+951 QWLIKKSKDTETI
-963 LMCYFAHDQPMNK
+963 MCYLANGQPMNK
-976 TIAIVAKECKTDATT
+976 TIAVVARECTTEITT

-1000 RLFIDSSDSVE
+1000 RLFIESNDSVE
-1011 NYIPYIAGVL
+1011 NYIPYIAAVL
-1021 ITVLTLLLLCALILF
+1021 IIAIIVLLSCALMF
-1036 MFREDFKLWLHS
+1036 MYREDFKLWMHS

-1059 KDLNDNKNKRF
+1059 RDMNDSKNKRF
-1070 DAFFIYNIRD
+1070 DAFFVYNPRD

-1093 NSGHS
+1093 NLGHT

-1108 LERRSADSLVGAA
+1108 IERRSGDSLVSAS
-1121 ESSKRLIIVLSI
+1121 ESSKRLVIVLSI
-1133 SFIQQEW
+1133 TFLQQEW
-1140 CTAESKAAVQSAINS
+1140 YSPESKAAVQSAINS

-1182 KVLLKTCTVIVWGEK
+1182 KVLLKTCTVIVWGER

-1220 NANNLKTANRETFG
+1220 NANNIKVCNREGFG
-1234 RHGNL
+1234 RHGHL

-1248 DPWYQYAPPVLPMA
+1248 DPWYKYGMAPPILMMSSPMH
-1262 SPLNSTS
+1262 STS

-1292 PDDRLPHHHSYVS
+1292 GDDRLPHHHSYVS
-1305 IDNHQCEVR
+1305 IDNHQCEER
-1314 PLRPPQQIPLAPT
+1314 PLRPAQQIPMSNAP
-1327 HHAFGRYGFNLK
+1327 H
-1339 SGRDSAP
+1339 
-1346 APCARCET
+1346 
-1354 INHRPADGWMNKQ
+1354 
-1367 HFNWFL
+1367 
-1373 VECNESSQADDTKSS
+1373 
-1388 TILAQETALGSR
+1388 SR
-1400 YDGARPGLRAL
+1400 KTYF